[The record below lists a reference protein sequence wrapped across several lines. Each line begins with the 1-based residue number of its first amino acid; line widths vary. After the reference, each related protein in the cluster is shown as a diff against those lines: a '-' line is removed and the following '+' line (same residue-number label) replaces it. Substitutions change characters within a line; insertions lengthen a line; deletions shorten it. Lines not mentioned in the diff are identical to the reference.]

1 MLILWFFD
9 GGPGAI
15 RTRDRPVSQFL
26 SYELRPT
33 HTCELS
39 DALTRL
45 SYGPRFHFI
54 LVDKNACDE
63 KLKRVDVKVAVV
75 NIWLSG

>member
-1 MLILWFFD
+1 LLILRYFD

-33 HTCELS
+33 HVYELS

-54 LVDKNACDE
+54 LVGKNACAE
-63 KLKRVDVKVAVV
+63 KLKRVDVEVAVV
-75 NIWLSG
+75 NIWLLG

>member
-1 MLILWFFD
+1 MVFKC
-9 GGPGAI
+9 GPGAI
-15 RTRDRPVSQFL
+15 RTRDRPVSQIL

-33 HTCELS
+33 HICELS

-45 SYGPRFHFI
+45 SYGPRLYFI
-54 LVDKNACDE
+54 LVGKNACAE
-63 KLKRVDVKVAVV
+63 KLKRVDVEVAVV